1 MRKKSPPKLN
11 APNDVIRQPKDT
23 MAACVKFRVSDS
35 SRRHL
40 DDVFSP
46 SREAVKRMLKN
57 RSESSSKYYPEIP
70 CVVSKSLIA
79 KYQKNPKCR
88 AVKSLVIPICGDK
101 GKQIKLVDGG
111 IRIPALFKKEVLP
124 VVFPKKIEGFIRSV
138 EFFKRKNVWY
148 GSLCYNT
155 PVEETIETV
164 GFIGVDRN
172 SVGNVA
178 VFADSVTGTVRKLGI
193 CPART
198 KAVMRGR
205 RKNLQ
210 KARKFR
216 LLKKLRLKQSR
227 RMTHENHRASKSI
240 VDYAAKHRR
249 TVVIE
254 DLSGVKSEK
263 SKIRRYSE
271 KNNWAYAQLET
282 FLRYKCALRGVPIIE
297 VSAAFTSQDC
307 SRCGKRH
314 KPSGK
319 VYRCGSCGQTS
330 HRDVNAA
337 FNIARRVSCIG
348 GGSGVLEVAPLRRI
362 GKAQTG
368 KAGGL

>member
-1 MRKKSPPKLN
+1 MPPKLN
-11 APNDVIRQPKDT
+11 APHDVVGKPKNT
-23 MAACVKFRVSDS
+23 MAACVKFRVPDS
-35 SRRHL
+35 LRCHL
-40 DDVFSP
+40 DPIFNLSKV
-46 SREAVKRMLKN
+46 ATQRMLKK
-57 RSESSSKYYPEIP
+57 RFESSSKYYPEIP

-79 KYQKNPKCR
+79 KFQKNPKCR
-88 AVKSLVIPICGDK
+88 AVKNLVIPICGDK
-101 GKQIKLVDGG
+101 GRQIKIVNGG
-111 IRIPALFKKEVLP
+111 IRIPAIFKKEILP
-124 VVFPKKIEGFIRSV
+124 VIFPKEIDGFVRSV

-148 GSLCYNT
+148 GSLCYDT
-155 PVEETIETV
+155 PVQRIIETV

-178 VFADSVTGTVRKLGI
+178 VFADSVTNTVRKLGI

-240 VDYAAKHRR
+240 VDYAAKHCR

-254 DLSGVKSEK
+254 DLSGVKSPD

-282 FLRYKCALRGVPIIE
+282 FLRYKCALRGIPIIV

-307 SRCGKRH
+307 SRCGERH
-314 KPSGK
+314 KPNGK

-348 GGSGVLEVAPLRRI
+348 DGSGVSNVAPLRRI
-362 GKAQTG
+362 GKAQAG
-368 KAGGL
+368 KVGGL

>member
-1 MRKKSPPKLN
+1 MSN
-11 APNDVIRQPKDT
+11 IPNDTSEKLKSAI
-23 MAACVKFRVSDS
+23 ACCVKFRVSDDL
-35 SRRHL
+35 RVRL
-40 DDVFSP
+40 DDLFDIAKGS
-46 SREAVKRMLKN
+46 VKRMLKN
-57 RSESSSKYYPEIP
+57 RSELSTKFYPELPSVI
-70 CVVSKSLIA
+70 SKALIA
-79 KYQKNPKCR
+79 KYQKNLKCR
-88 AVKSLVIPICGDK
+88 AVKSLVIPICGDR
-101 GKQIKLVDGG
+101 GKQVKLVDGG
-111 IRIPALFKKEVLP
+111 IRIPALFKKEVLQ
-124 VVFPKKIEGFIRSV
+124 VVFPKKIEGFIRSA

-155 PVEETIETV
+155 PVEATIETV

-178 VFADSVTGTVRKLGI
+178 VFADSATGTVRKLGI

-198 KAVMRGR
+198 KAVMKGR

-210 KARKFR
+210 KSRKFR

-254 DLSGVKSEK
+254 DLSGVKSDK

-362 GKAQTG
+362 GKAQAG
-368 KAGGL
+368 KAGGT